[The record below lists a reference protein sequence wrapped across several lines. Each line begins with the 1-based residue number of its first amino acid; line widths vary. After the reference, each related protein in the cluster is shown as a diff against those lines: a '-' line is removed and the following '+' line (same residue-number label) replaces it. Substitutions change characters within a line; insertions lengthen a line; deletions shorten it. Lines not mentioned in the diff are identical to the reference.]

1 MTLFDECI
9 IEDDGSSNCQALD
22 AALVDLQSGF
32 AAVAG
37 AADKPRSAQYLAEMK
52 VNKAKLAIRSAASK
66 FGPAQ
71 KKEANEW
78 LERALKG
85 ENEASLVEESLALF
99 GECELSADGTPNKC
113 EQLSKALDR
122 LKEALGEEEQPF
134 VTGKVVPVSQMS
146 DMQYRK
152 YLAGELK

>member
-1 MTLFDECI
+1 M
-9 IEDDGSSNCQALD
+9 
-22 AALVDLQSGF
+22 
-32 AAVAG
+32 
-37 AADKPRSAQYLAEMK
+37 
-52 VNKAKLAIRSAASK
+52 NKAKLAIRSAASK

-71 KKEANEW
+71 KKQANEW

-99 GECELSADGTPNKC
+99 GECELSEEGSKSPRKC

-134 VTGKVVPVSQMS
+134 VTGKVVPVAQMS